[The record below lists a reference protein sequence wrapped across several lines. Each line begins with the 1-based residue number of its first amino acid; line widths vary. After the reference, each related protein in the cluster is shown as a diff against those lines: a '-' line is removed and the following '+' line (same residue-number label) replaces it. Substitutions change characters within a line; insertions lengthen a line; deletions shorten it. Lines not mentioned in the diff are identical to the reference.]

1 MDNAVIALFENLQ
14 KTLDK
19 LDGRFETFFNTQ
31 QITNKKVEDHDRWIA
46 EKIKSFFTSSEV
58 VKNVLNVAVSKAE
71 TVAIDSVLVILKERG
86 IEIDSVAAKTIVST
100 VIDKVVEQI

>member
-1 MDNAVIALFENLQ
+1 MSI
-14 KTLDK
+14 
-19 LDGRFETFFNTQ
+19 
-31 QITNKKVEDHDRWIA
+31 IS
-46 EKIKSFFTSSEV
+46 KIKSFFTSSEV

>member
-46 EKIKSFFTSSEV
+46 EKIKSDNEKSSAFKAVAWKITEYAIIILITAALVHFFPA
-58 VKNVLNVAVSKAE
+58 LAH
-71 TVAIDSVLVILKERG
+71 VIT
-86 IEIDSVAAKTIVST
+86 AMA
-100 VIDKVVEQI
+100 

>member
-1 MDNAVIALFENLQ
+1 MSIVS
-14 KTLDK
+14 
-19 LDGRFETFFNTQ
+19 
-31 QITNKKVEDHDRWIA
+31 
-46 EKIKSFFTSSEV
+46 KIKSFFTSSEV

>member
-1 MDNAVIALFENLQ
+1 MSIVS
-14 KTLDK
+14 
-19 LDGRFETFFNTQ
+19 
-31 QITNKKVEDHDRWIA
+31 
-46 EKIKSFFTSSEV
+46 KIKSFFTSSEV

-86 IEIDSVAAKTIVST
+86 ITIDSVAAKTIVST